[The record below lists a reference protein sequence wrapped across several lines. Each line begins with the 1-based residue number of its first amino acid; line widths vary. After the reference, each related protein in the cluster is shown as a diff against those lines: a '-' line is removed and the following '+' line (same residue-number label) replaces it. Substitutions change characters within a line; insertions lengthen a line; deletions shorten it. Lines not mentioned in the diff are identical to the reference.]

1 MQFILN
7 KMKIMYI
14 GERCME
20 TDAPGGGGGLG
31 GGVAGGGAGG
41 EGLGGGGEGGGG
53 LGGGGEGGGGLG
65 GGGLGGGLDGT
76 RVASAW
82 RAMALLGVRLGVPG
96 TRSIRLLGGSSPL
109 SSYLNHLL

>member
-31 GGVAGGGAGG
+31 GGVT
-41 EGLGGGGEGGGG
+41 GGGEGGGG

-82 RAMALLGVRLGVPG
+82 RAMVLLGVRLGVPG